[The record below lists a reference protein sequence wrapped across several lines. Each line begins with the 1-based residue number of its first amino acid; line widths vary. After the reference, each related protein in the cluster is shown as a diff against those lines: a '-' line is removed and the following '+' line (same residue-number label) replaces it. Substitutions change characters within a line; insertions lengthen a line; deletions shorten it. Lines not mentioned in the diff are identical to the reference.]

1 MRGLMMDFPL
11 TLDVIVRR
19 AEQFFPNV
27 ELSGRRPDRSIH
39 RTTYGAVARRS
50 RHLAA
55 GLESL
60 GLAHGDRVAT
70 LAWNNIQH
78 CETYFGVPCGGYVC
92 HTLNLRLHPDELAWI
107 ATNAGDRAIIVDDNL
122 LPLLGKFRDRT
133 PIEHVIVINH
143 GGGALPAGA
152 IDFEDVITRGAA
164 RDYEF
169 PRLDENAA
177 AAMCYTSGTTGK
189 PKGVVYSHRSQVLHC
204 FAECLTN
211 TVGMGESDCGL
222 AIVPLFHANAWGFPY
237 AGAMMGMRQVFPG
250 PHLDATSLLELIVGE
265 KVTLIAGVP
274 TIMMGVLAG
283 LDADPGR
290 YDLSAWRMALIGG
303 SAVPQHMIKAFRE
316 RYDVTVQ
323 QGWGMTETSPLA
335 SVARPPAWF
344 APETPEVEDAYRAR
358 QGRPAPFVE
367 IRARND
373 DGALIPWNGEAMGEL
388 EVRGPW
394 VVGSYYQAE
403 DGADRFTP
411 DGWFRTGDLVNIH
424 PDGSMQIRDRTKD
437 VIKSGGEWVSSVALE
452 NAIMGHPAVAEAAV
466 IGVPEAKW
474 MERPIAV
481 VVCKPGQSV
490 THDALVAFL
499 EPQFPKWWMP
509 DATEFVDTLPKSG
522 AGKFQKSVLR
532 ERFGKRLMGGTS

>member
-11 TLDVIVRR
+11 TLDTIVRR

-27 ELSGRRPDRSIH
+27 EIVGRRPDRSIH
-39 RTTYGAVARRS
+39 RSTYGEVARRA

-60 GLAHGDRVAT
+60 GLAQGDRVAT

-107 ATNAGDRAIIVDDNL
+107 ATNAGDRAIIVDDVL
-122 LPLLGKFRDRT
+122 LPLLDKFRDRT
-133 PIEHVIVINH
+133 PIEHVIVINS

-152 IDFEDVITRGAA
+152 LDFEAVIARGAA
-164 RDYEF
+164 CDYEF
-169 PRLDENAA
+169 PCLDENAA

-204 FAECLTN
+204 FGECLSN
-211 TVGMGESDCGL
+211 TVGMGEADCGL

-237 AGAMMGMRQVFPG
+237 AGAMIGMRQVFPG
-250 PHLDATSLLELIVGE
+250 PHLDAASLLELIVSE
-265 KVTLIAGVP
+265 KVTLVAGVP
-274 TIMMGVLAG
+274 TIMMGVLAA
-283 LDADPGR
+283 LDASPGKH
-290 YDLSAWRMALIGG
+290 DLSAWRMALIGG

-316 RYDVTVQ
+316 RHDVTVQ

-344 APETPEVEDAYRAR
+344 TPETPEDEDAYRAM

-367 IRARND
+367 IRARNAETGIVAWD
-373 DGALIPWNGEAMGEL
+373 GEAMGEL

-394 VVGSYYQAE
+394 VVGSYYHAD
-403 DGADRFTP
+403 DGAERFTS
-411 DGWFRTGDLVNIH
+411 DGWFRTGDLVSIH
-424 PDGSMQIRDRTKD
+424 PDGCIQIRDRTKD

-466 IGVPEAKW
+466 IGVPEPKW
-474 MERPIAV
+474 MERPIAI

-490 THDALVAFL
+490 THEALVAFL

-509 DATEFVDTLPKSG
+509 DATEFVDALPKSG

-532 ERFGKRLMGGTS
+532 ERFAQRLQR

>member
-19 AEQFFPNV
+19 AEQFFSNV
-27 ELSGRRPDRSIH
+27 ELAGRRPDRSIH
-39 RTTYGAVARRS
+39 RSTYGEVGRRA

-122 LPLLGKFRDRT
+122 LPLLDKFRDRT
-133 PIEHVIVINH
+133 LIEHVIVINH
-143 GGGALPAGA
+143 GGGALPAGTF
-152 IDFEDVITRGAA
+152 DFEDVIARGAA
-164 RDYEF
+164 RTYEF
-169 PRLDENAA
+169 PQLDENAA

-204 FAECLTN
+204 FAECLTD
-211 TVGMGESDCGL
+211 TVGMGERDCGL

-237 AGAMMGMRQVFPG
+237 AGAMLGMRQVFPG
-250 PHLDATSLLELIVGE
+250 PHLDAVSLLELIETE
-265 KVTLIAGVP
+265 KVTLVAGVP

-283 LDADPGR
+283 LDANPGR
-290 YDLSAWRMALIGG
+290 FNISTWRMALIGG
-303 SAVPQHMIKAFRE
+303 SAVPQFMIKAFRE
-316 RYDVTVQ
+316 RYSVTVQ

-335 SVARPPAWF
+335 SVARPPAGF
-344 APETPEVEDAYRAR
+344 TPATPEDDDAYRAL

-367 IRARND
+367 IRARSD
-373 DGALIPWNGEAMGEL
+373 EGVIVPWDGDAMGEL

-394 VVGSYYQAE
+394 VVGSYYHAD
-403 DGADRFTP
+403 DGAERFTS
-411 DGWFRTGDLVNIH
+411 DGWFRTGDLVSIH
-424 PDGSMQIRDRTKD
+424 PDGCIQIRDRTKD

-452 NAIMGHPAVAEAAV
+452 NAIMAHPAVAEAAV
-466 IGVPEAKW
+466 IGVPEPRW
-474 MERPIAV
+474 MERPIAI
-481 VVCKPGQSV
+481 VVCKPGKSV
-490 THDALVAFL
+490 THEELVAFL
-499 EPQFPKWWMP
+499 APQFPKWWMP
-509 DATEFVDTLPKSG
+509 DATEFVEALPKSG

-532 ERFGKRLMGGTS
+532 ERFANRLTSGIN

>member
-27 ELSGRRPDRSIH
+27 ELVGRRPDRSIH
-39 RTTYGAVARRS
+39 RSTYGEVARRS

-107 ATNAGDRAIIVDDNL
+107 TTNAGDRAIIVDDVL
-122 LPLLGKFRDRT
+122 LPLLDKFLDRS
-133 PIEHVIVINH
+133 PIKHVIVINH

-152 IDFEDVITRGAA
+152 VDFEDVISRGAA
-164 RDYEF
+164 RDYEY
-169 PRLDENAA
+169 PVLDENAA

-204 FAECLTN
+204 FGECLSN
-211 TVGMGESDCGL
+211 TVGMGEADCGL

-237 AGAMMGMRQVFPG
+237 AGAMIGMRQVFPG
-250 PHLDATSLLELIVGE
+250 PHLDAASLLELIERE
-265 KVTLIAGVP
+265 KVTLVAGVP
-274 TIMMGVLAG
+274 TIMMGVLAA
-283 LDADPGR
+283 LDANPGTH
-290 YDLSAWRMALIGG
+290 DLSAWRMALIGG
-303 SAVPQHMIKAFRE
+303 SAVPQHMIKVFRE
-316 RYDVTVQ
+316 RHGVTVQ

-344 APETPEVEDAYRAR
+344 TPETPEHEDAYRAM
-358 QGRPAPFVE
+358 QGRPVPFVE
-367 IRARND
+367 IRARNAETGLVPW
-373 DGALIPWNGEAMGEL
+373 DGVAMGEL

-394 VVGSYYQAE
+394 VVGSYYHAE
-403 DGADRFTP
+403 DGEDRFTP
-411 DGWFRTGDLVNIH
+411 DGWFRTGDLVSIH
-424 PDGSMQIRDRTKD
+424 ADGCIQIRDRTKD

-466 IGVPEAKW
+466 IGVPEPKW
-474 MERPIAV
+474 MERPIAI

-490 THDALVAFL
+490 THEALVAFL

-509 DATEFVDTLPKSG
+509 DATEFVDALPKSG

-532 ERFGKRLMGGTS
+532 ERFATRLSG